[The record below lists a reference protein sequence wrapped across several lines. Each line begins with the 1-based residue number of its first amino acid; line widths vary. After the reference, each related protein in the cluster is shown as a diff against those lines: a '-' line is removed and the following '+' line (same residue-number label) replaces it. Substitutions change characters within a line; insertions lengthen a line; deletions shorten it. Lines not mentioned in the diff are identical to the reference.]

1 MVHSNGTQMSQMI
14 ITTATLVK
22 IVEQLEIHQVYGM
35 MLNVILIY
43 LHPPIILIMGS
54 LSSIND
60 YSSDEDYANIINN
73 SGGKWNDL
81 RCTNDQYGIIEI
93 D

>member
-1 MVHSNGTQMSQMI
+1 V
-14 ITTATLVK
+14 V
-22 IVEQLEIHQVYGM
+22 QLEMQQVYGM
-35 MLNVILIY
+35 MWNVILIY
-43 LHPPIILIMGS
+43 LPPPIILIMGS

-60 YSSDEDYANIINN
+60 YSSDEDCSNITNN
-73 SGGKWNDL
+73 SGGKWNYL

>member
-1 MVHSNGTQMSQMI
+1 MVHSNGTQVNQMI
-14 ITTATLVK
+14 MTTATLVK
-22 IVEQLEIHQVYGM
+22 IVEQLEIHQVNGM
-35 MLNVILIY
+35 MCNVILIY

-60 YSSDEDYANIINN
+60 YSSDEDCANITNN
-73 SGGKWNDL
+73 SGGKRNDL
-81 RCTNDQYGIIEI
+81 QCTKDQYGIIEF

>member
-1 MVHSNGTQMSQMI
+1 
-14 ITTATLVK
+14 
-22 IVEQLEIHQVYGM
+22 
-35 MLNVILIY
+35 
-43 LHPPIILIMGS
+43 MGS

-60 YSSDEDYANIINN
+60 YSYDEDYANIINN

-81 RCTNDQYGIIEI
+81 RCTNTLYGFIEF